1 MTRQRR
7 MILDE
12 LRRTSSHPTADE
24 VYQAVRQKLPR
35 ISLGT
40 VYRNLEML
48 AESGFIERIEATPQ
62 RRYDADLEPHVH
74 LRCRRCGY
82 VEDLP
87 DSEATARQLAERPEQ
102 DYGFEILATR
112 VEYIGLCPGCRTGRS
127 ADKTDNPQDADQQ

>member
-24 VYQAVRQKLPR
+24 VYSAVRRKLPR

-74 LRCRRCGY
+74 LRCRKCGC
-82 VEDLP
+82 VEDIA
-87 DSEATARQLAERPEQ
+87 DSEATARQLSQRPEQ
-102 DYGFEILATR
+102 DHGFEILATR
-112 VEYIGLCPGCRTGRS
+112 VEYIGLCPACRPGKTS
-127 ADKTDNPQDADQQ
+127 AEADTSAEPDQ